1 MNTPVNQDYL
11 LALIE
16 GLEKKITIQI
26 QSQKETVNIAMGAA
40 EKAVQKAEAA
50 TEKRFEALNEL
61 RKMAEDWRIEFARQS
76 TVDLQISGLSEKIE
90 TIREIISGLQSTLA
104 SNAARSSGRG
114 DVWAWIVAA
123 FAAGATAVEFW
134 FKK

>member
-1 MNTPVNQDYL
+1 MNTPVNQEYL

-90 TIREIISGLQSTLA
+90 TIREIVNGLQSMLA
-104 SNAARSSGRG
+104 APGLAPQSWYSP
-114 DVWAWIVAA
+114 
-123 FAAGATAVEFW
+123 
-134 FKK
+134 